1 MLKEQFRGI
10 SARDLC
16 LVELSIE
23 FALAEFHKDVF
34 IYFSLF
40 LLLYFF
46 FVFTISFSRSF
57 SFSSPSPSVC
67 LCLARAYGGL
77 LRDLEI
83 TRNLRRR
90 SRNTYAAA
98 GGEIRR

>member
-57 SFSSPSPSVC
+57 SSPSPSAC
-67 LCLARAYGGL
+67 LCLTRAYGAL
-77 LRDLEI
+77 FRDLEI